1 VDLVERIV
9 SGEPRALARAISLVE
24 EDAVGAAPVLREAF
38 RHAGRATVLGVTG
51 PPGAGKS
58 SLVDRLVASYRGD
71 GRRVGVVAVDPTSA
85 YSGGA
90 ILGDRVRMQGH
101 ATDPGVFIRSMA
113 SRGYLGGLSRATNDA
128 LDLLDSAGYDPLI
141 VETVGVGQD
150 EIDVARAADVVLVV
164 LVPGMGDDIQAI
176 KAGILE
182 IADVFVINKAD
193 RPGADRLVADLE
205 YMMSLSSQEGRPKP
219 EIVRT
224 VATQNEGIAE
234 LRAAIARLE
243 TASGRERRAGRRR
256 ERAEARFLAVLSER
270 LLARALS
277 RALRDGGL
285 ARVVDEIA
293 DRKLDP
299 YTAADRVVAELEA
312 R

>member
-1 VDLVERIV
+1 VDLVDRIV
-9 SGEPRALARAISLVE
+9 SGEVLALARAISLVE
-24 EDAVGAAPVLREAF
+24 EDAAGAADVLREAF

-58 SLVDRLVASYRGD
+58 SLVDRLVASYRKD
-71 GRRVGVVAVDPTSA
+71 GNRVGVVAVDPTSA

-113 SRGYLGGLSRATNDA
+113 SRGFLGGLSRATNDA
-128 LDLLDSAGYDPLI
+128 LDLLDSAGFDPVL

-150 EIDVARAADVVLVV
+150 EIDVAKAADVVMVV

-193 RPGADRLVADLE
+193 RPGADRVAADLE
-205 YMMSLSSQEGRPKP
+205 YMMSLSPQDGRPKP

-224 VATQNEGIAE
+224 VATQNEGIE
-234 LRAAIARLE
+234 DLRAAIARLAE
-243 TASGRERRAGRRR
+243 GPARERRASRRR
-256 ERAEARFLAVLSER
+256 ERAEARFLSVLSER
-270 LLARALS
+270 LVSLALS
-277 RALRDGGL
+277 RALAGGAL
-285 ARVVDEIA
+285 ERYVEEIA

-299 YTAADRVVAELEA
+299 YSAADRVVAAMEV

>member
-38 RHAGRATVLGVTG
+38 RHAGGANVLGVTG

-193 RPGADRLVADLE
+193 RAGADRVVADLE

-243 TASGRERRAGRRR
+243 IASGRERRAGRRR

-270 LLARALS
+270 LLSRALS